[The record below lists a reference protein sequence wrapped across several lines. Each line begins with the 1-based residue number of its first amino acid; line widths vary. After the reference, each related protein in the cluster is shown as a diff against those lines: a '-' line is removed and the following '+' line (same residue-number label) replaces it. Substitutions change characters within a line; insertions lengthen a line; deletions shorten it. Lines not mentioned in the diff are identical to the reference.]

1 MSQTPFR
8 VVIAEDEALIRL
20 DLKEMLEEDGYVVA
34 GEASDGE
41 AAVKLTE
48 SLRPDL
54 VIMDIKMPGL
64 DGISAAERITAEHLA
79 PVVILT
85 AFSQRDLV
93 LRARDAGAMA
103 FLVKPFTK
111 ADLVPAIEIA
121 VSRFQ
126 EFAALESEVSN
137 LKDRLEVRKLLD
149 RAKGLL
155 QAEQGMTEAEAF
167 RWIQKSSMDRRMTM
181 RAVAEEVLQGAQPT
195 GGEADGQSAATP
207 GEPESRA
214 ASRAEARPARP
225 RGRGRAS
232 KTGGGKTGAD
242 SAAEPGGAGRQRG
255 EQRASGRAGCTTPV
269 CRPAP
274 ARLCAAGLTEP
285 TAGSPGSLW
294 CHVSLPRAGTFSTR
308 LHRALPTTVAMP
320 NLVAQRYGHSP
331 AGMG

>member
-1 MSQTPFR
+1 VADLAEVGAAGYQSTGSRYAQRVSQTPFR

-41 AAVKLTE
+41 AAVELTA

-64 DGISAAERITAEHLA
+64 DGISAAERITAEHMA

-126 EFAALESEVSN
+126 EFSALESEVSS
-137 LKDRLEVRKLLD
+137 LKERLEVRKLLD
-149 RAKGLL
+149 RAKGIL
-155 QAEQGMTEAEAF
+155 QAERGMSEAEAF

-181 RAVAEEVLQGAQPT
+181 RAVAEEVLQSAQPPVPKALEGQTPDRSGGSGPSAT
-195 GGEADGQSAATP
+195 GPGAGEAP
-207 GEPESRA
+207 GA
-214 ASRAEARPARP
+214 
-225 RGRGRAS
+225 G
-232 KTGGGKTGAD
+232 
-242 SAAEPGGAGRQRG
+242 AAE
-255 EQRASGRAGCTTPV
+255 ETKI
-269 CRPAP
+269 
-274 ARLCAAGLTEP
+274 
-285 TAGSPGSLW
+285 
-294 CHVSLPRAGTFSTR
+294 
-308 LHRALPTTVAMP
+308 
-320 NLVAQRYGHSP
+320 
-331 AGMG
+331 

>member
-1 MSQTPFR
+1 MDQTPFR

-54 VIMDIKMPGL
+54 VIMDVKMPGL
-64 DGISAAERITAEHLA
+64 DGISAAERITADHLA

-93 LRARDAGAMA
+93 MRARDAGAMA

-121 VSRFQ
+121 VRRFQ
-126 EFAALESEVSN
+126 EFSALESEVSN

-149 RAKGLL
+149 RAKGLI
-155 QAEQGMTEAEAF
+155 QSKRGISEAEAF

-181 RAVAEEVLQGAQPT
+181 RAVAEEVLQAAKPPT
-195 GGEADGQSAATP
+195 GGQASESGKTEP
-207 GEPESRA
+207 GTGA
-214 ASRAEARPARP
+214 AS
-225 RGRGRAS
+225 
-232 KTGGGKTGAD
+232 
-242 SAAEPGGAGRQRG
+242 GGA
-255 EQRASGRAGCTTPV
+255 A
-269 CRPAP
+269 
-274 ARLCAAGLTEP
+274 
-285 TAGSPGSLW
+285 
-294 CHVSLPRAGTFSTR
+294 
-308 LHRALPTTVAMP
+308 
-320 NLVAQRYGHSP
+320 
-331 AGMG
+331 

>member
-48 SLRPDL
+48 SLQPDL

-64 DGISAAERITAEHLA
+64 DGISAAERITAAHLA

-85 AFSQRDLV
+85 AFSQRELV

-126 EFAALESEVSN
+126 EVSALESEVTN

-149 RAKGLL
+149 RAKGIL
-155 QAEQGMTEAEAF
+155 QADKGFSEAEAF

-181 RAVAEEVLQGAQPT
+181 RAVAEEVLQQAAQKT
-195 GGEADGQSAATP
+195 EAQQ
-207 GEPESRA
+207 
-214 ASRAEARPARP
+214 AEAQQGEGAKP
-225 RGRGRAS
+225 GD
-232 KTGGGKTGAD
+232 GK
-242 SAAEPGGAGRQRG
+242 P
-255 EQRASGRAGCTTPV
+255 
-269 CRPAP
+269 
-274 ARLCAAGLTEP
+274 AAGPDGAT
-285 TAGSPGSLW
+285 S
-294 CHVSLPRAGTFSTR
+294 
-308 LHRALPTTVAMP
+308 
-320 NLVAQRYGHSP
+320 
-331 AGMG
+331 

>member
-1 MSQTPFR
+1 VSQTPFR

-20 DLKEMLEEDGYVVA
+20 DLKEMLEEDGYVVV

-64 DGISAAERITAEHLA
+64 DGISAAERITAEHMA

-137 LKDRLEVRKLLD
+137 LKERLEVRKLLD

-167 RWIQKSSMDRRMTM
+167 RWIQKTSMDRRMTM
-181 RAVAEEVLQGAQPT
+181 RAVAEEVLQGAQP
-195 GGEADGQSAATP
+195 SASQA
-207 GEPESRA
+207 PESQNPQSGGAGPGAPGGA
-214 ASRAEARPARP
+214 AGAAGTSETGTSKT
-225 RGRGRAS
+225 GRGR
-232 KTGGGKTGAD
+232 TGAD
-242 SAAEPGGAGRQRG
+242 GTGGSQAGPSDTGESNRG
-255 EQRASGRAGCTTPV
+255 
-269 CRPAP
+269 
-274 ARLCAAGLTEP
+274 
-285 TAGSPGSLW
+285 
-294 CHVSLPRAGTFSTR
+294 
-308 LHRALPTTVAMP
+308 
-320 NLVAQRYGHSP
+320 
-331 AGMG
+331 

>member
-1 MSQTPFR
+1 VSQTPFR

-64 DGISAAERITAEHLA
+64 DGISAAERITAEHMA

-126 EFAALESEVSN
+126 EFSALESEVSN

-149 RAKGLL
+149 RAKGIIQSERGL
-155 QAEQGMTEAEAF
+155 TEPEAF
-167 RWIQKSSMDRRMTM
+167 RWSQPNSMDRRMTM
-181 RAVAEEVLQGAQPT
+181 RAVAEEVLQTAQPPASKALDAQL
-195 GGEADGQSAATP
+195 ADGEGARQAPDAGDAA
-207 GEPESRA
+207 GGGAAKAPESG
-214 ASRAEARPARP
+214 PV
-225 RGRGRAS
+225 G
-232 KTGGGKTGAD
+232 
-242 SAAEPGGAGRQRG
+242 AEPGTAKG
-255 EQRASGRAGCTTPV
+255 P
-269 CRPAP
+269 
-274 ARLCAAGLTEP
+274 EP
-285 TAGSPGSLW
+285 KPE
-294 CHVSLPRAGTFSTR
+294 
-308 LHRALPTTVAMP
+308 
-320 NLVAQRYGHSP
+320 
-331 AGMG
+331 

>member
-1 MSQTPFR
+1 MPIYRVGYAQRVSQTPFR

-64 DGISAAERITAEHLA
+64 DGISAAERITAAHLA

-85 AFSQRDLV
+85 AFSQRELV

-126 EFAALESEVSN
+126 EFAALESEVTN

-155 QAEQGMTEAEAF
+155 QAERGFTEAEAF

-181 RAVAEEVLQGAQPT
+181 RAVAEEVLQQ
-195 GGEADGQSAATP
+195 AA
-207 GEPESRA
+207 
-214 ASRAEARPARP
+214 ARPAGGQDP
-225 RGRGRAS
+225 GAGTGAADGTTAAGGREAGTGAGGREGGTGAGGREAG
-232 KTGGGKTGAD
+232 TGAGGREAGTGPGGGD
-242 SAAEPGGAGRQRG
+242 QAAK
-255 EQRASGRAGCTTPV
+255 ASG
-269 CRPAP
+269 
-274 ARLCAAGLTEP
+274 
-285 TAGSPGSLW
+285 SS
-294 CHVSLPRAGTFSTR
+294 
-308 LHRALPTTVAMP
+308 
-320 NLVAQRYGHSP
+320 
-331 AGMG
+331 

>member
-1 MSQTPFR
+1 VNQTPFR

-64 DGISAAERITAEHLA
+64 DGISAAERITAEHLS

-93 LRARDAGAMA
+93 MRARDAGAMA

-126 EFAALESEVSN
+126 EVAALEAEVTS

-155 QAEQGMTEAEAF
+155 QAERGISEAEAF

-181 RAVAEEVLQGAQPT
+181 RAVAEEVLQAAKQSAEENPGGHAGEGGKGETGKGEPGTSEPGT
-195 GGEADGQSAATP
+195 GG
-207 GEPESRA
+207 
-214 ASRAEARPARP
+214 
-225 RGRGRAS
+225 
-232 KTGGGKTGAD
+232 
-242 SAAEPGGAGRQRG
+242 
-255 EQRASGRAGCTTPV
+255 
-269 CRPAP
+269 
-274 ARLCAAGLTEP
+274 
-285 TAGSPGSLW
+285 GSPGS
-294 CHVSLPRAGTFSTR
+294 AGPGSGR
-308 LHRALPTTVAMP
+308 
-320 NLVAQRYGHSP
+320 SS
-331 AGMG
+331 